1 MADLALFLK
10 AICSREAE
18 IETIRLHIAKLDH
31 LDIIDIF
38 NMINF
43 SKGLGLLKS
52 DVQQFL

>member
-1 MADLALFLK
+1 MADLALFFK

-43 SKGLGLLKS
+43 SKGLGLLKTDLS
-52 DVQQFL
+52 QFL